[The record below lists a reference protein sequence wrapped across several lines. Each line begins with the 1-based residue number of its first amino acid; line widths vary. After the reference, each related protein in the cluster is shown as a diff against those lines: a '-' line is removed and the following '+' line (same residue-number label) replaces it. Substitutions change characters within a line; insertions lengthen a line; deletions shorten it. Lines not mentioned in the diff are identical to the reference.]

1 MVMVTGNRSKMA
13 PLITQQPPRVFSHD
27 NSMLSPTFSSNK
39 ATACPTINGKI
50 LPAKGGSGL
59 EGYLDTKWRLWKQL
73 AEEMFL

>member
-1 MVMVTGNRSKMA
+1 MIA
-13 PLITQQPPRVFSHD
+13 DFS
-27 NSMLSPTFSSNK
+27 
-39 ATACPTINGKI
+39 TAGPTINGKV